1 MRPPGVRPA
10 GDDRGQALE
19 HWRSQRLR
27 RAVFHPLRHPIQL
40 VVIGFLALI
49 AVGTV
54 LLWLP
59 FASRP
64 GQQTG
69 LHTAF
74 FTATS
79 ATCVTGLTLVDTA
92 AHWSPFGQAVVL
104 VLIQVGGLGL
114 MTFASLLALVTIG
127 QLGLHSRMLAQIEA
141 KWLDGPTVRRFGVSI
156 LKFSLTVEL
165 AVWVLL
171 TWRFWAGYHEP
182 AGRAAYLGL
191 FHAVSAFNNAGF
203 TLWDDSLAGYGRDP
217 LVLLPVAFAF
227 VLGGIGFPVLV
238 EARRSLRPHTWS
250 LHTKLTVVT
259 TLLLLVLGPLAVI
272 LTELRA
278 GGTLDTVDWAT
289 RLLSGWFS
297 GVAPRTAG
305 FAAIDYGR
313 ADPATLMVTDILM
326 AVGGGSAGTAG
337 GIKVTTL
344 AVLVLTVVSELRG
357 DPDVRAFRR
366 RVVPSTVR
374 QALAVVVLGTAIVSA
389 ASFVLLELSSFE
401 LDQVLFEVVSAFGTV
416 GLTTGLT
423 RQLPMVGQDLLVVL
437 MILGRLGPIT
447 VATALALRSRRRLFR
462 YAEARPIIG

>member
-1 MRPPGVRPA
+1 VRPPGVRPA

-19 HWRSQRLR
+19 QWRSQRLR
-27 RAVFHPLRHPIQL
+27 RVLFHPLRHPIQL
-40 VVIGFLALI
+40 VVVGFLAVI
-49 AVGTV
+49 AVGTL

-59 FASRP
+59 VATRD
-64 GQQTG
+64 GNDTG

-92 AHWSPFGQAVVL
+92 AHWSPFGQAVVM
-104 VLIQVGGLGL
+104 VLMQVGGLGL

-127 QLGLHSRMLAQIEA
+127 QLGLHSRMLAQVEA
-141 KWLDGPTVRRFGVSI
+141 KWLDGPTVRRFLLSI
-156 LKFSLTVEL
+156 LKFSLVVEAL
-165 AVWVLL
+165 VWVAL
-171 TWRFWAGYHEP
+171 TWRFWSGYDEP

-203 TLWDDSLAGYGRDP
+203 TLWDDSLTGFGADP

-227 VLGGIGFPVLV
+227 VLGGIGYPVIM
-238 EARRSLRPHTWS
+238 EARRSLRPQRWS

-259 TLLLLVLGPLAVI
+259 TLILLVLGPLVVV
-272 LTELRA
+272 LTEVRA
-278 GGTLDTVDWAT
+278 GGTLDTVDWTT
-289 RLLSGWFS
+289 RLLSGWFT

-305 FAAIDYGR
+305 FAAIDYSR

-344 AVLVLTVVSELRG
+344 AVLVLAVVSELRG

-374 QALAVVVLGTAIVSA
+374 QALAVVVLGTVIVSV
-389 ASFVLLELSSFE
+389 ASFVLLELTAFE

-416 GLTTGLT
+416 GLTTGIT
-423 RQLPMVGQDLLVVL
+423 RQLPTAGQDLLIVL
-437 MILGRLGPIT
+437 MIIGRLGPIT
-447 VATALALRSRRRLFR
+447 VATALALRGRRRLFR
-462 YAEARPIIG
+462 YAEARPIVG

>member
-19 HWRSQRLR
+19 QWRSQRLR
-27 RAVFHPLRHPIQL
+27 RAVFHPLQHPIQL
-40 VVIGFLALI
+40 VVAGFLAVVAL
-49 AVGTV
+49 GTL

-59 FASRP
+59 VSTR
-64 GQQTG
+64 TG
-69 LHTAF
+69 APSDLHTAF

-92 AHWSPFGQAVVL
+92 THWSPFGQAVVL
-104 VLIQVGGLGL
+104 VLMQVGGLGL

-141 KWLDGPTVRRFGVSI
+141 KWLDGPTIRRFGLGI
-156 LKFSLTVEL
+156 LKFSLVVEAL
-165 AVWVLL
+165 VWAALSL
-171 TWRFWAGYHEP
+171 RFWAGYDEP
-182 AGRAAYLGL
+182 AGRAVYLGL

-203 TLWDDSLAGYGRDP
+203 TLWDDSLAGFGRDP

-227 VLGGIGFPVLV
+227 VAGGIGYPVVL
-238 EARRSLRPHTWS
+238 EARRSLRPRAWS
-250 LHTKLTVVT
+250 LHTRLTVVT
-259 TLLLLVLGPLAVI
+259 TGVLLVLGPVVLL
-272 LTELRA
+272 LTELRP
-278 GGTLDTVDWAT
+278 GGTLATADWAT
-289 RLLSGWFS
+289 RLLSGWFT

-305 FAAIDYGR
+305 FAAIDYSR
-313 ADPATLMVTDILM
+313 ADPATLMATDLLM

-344 AVLVLTVVSELRG
+344 AVLALAVISELRG

-374 QALAVVVLGTAIVSA
+374 QALAVVALGGVIVSA
-389 ASFVLLELSSFE
+389 ATFVLLELTAFE

-423 RQLPMVGQDLLVVL
+423 RELPVAGQLLLTVL
-437 MILGRLGPIT
+437 MIIGRLGPIT
-447 VATALALRSRRRLFR
+447 VATALALRGRRRLFR
-462 YAEARPIIG
+462 YAEARPIVG